1 MQKRIQKE
9 TLTKS
14 KGFLTITVK
23 PNLAAFRQTEFTNK
37 KQNIF
42 AILNFEFIRRHKE

>member
-23 PNLAAFRQTEFTNK
+23 PNLAAFRQ
-37 KQNIF
+37 
-42 AILNFEFIRRHKE
+42 NFETLPTKSKTSLQS